1 MFFSAQLI
9 EADWE
14 DKGHFGPKRYI
25 KPGNTILV
33 VGEITQISYNLL
45 TTTSQLA
52 LGL

>member
-25 KPGNTILV
+25 KPGNTILWA
-33 VGEITQISYNLL
+33 GEIGFTQISVGIC
-45 TTTSQLA
+45 A
-52 LGL
+52 I